1 MKKKFRP
8 VLVVSIILVLL
19 SVSFFAKSQISL
31 AATISGVR
39 LAQLQE
45 QITKIRAQ
53 IEEIKISIEIKNLKK
68 EIAEKEEL
76 MEKVR
81 MYGLT
86 LHQTIPDI
94 ILKGLYPFK
103 IAEESATTTA
113 TTTDAETTLAEA
125 TTTAS
130 STEGAADSGTTTTE
144 VVTTG
149 GGLGGDTTPASVP
162 EPEPEPEPP
171 AVVCSPVASGAR
183 TYTGTTKTNPKITQV
198 RIDPL
203 DVQKFAY
210 QTVSVSIQDM
220 NENSVTEVSGTA
232 ITDNNTF
239 PFSLSL
245 ISGTDIN
252 GTWQGSWLN
261 LDTYCQNYMLI
272 IVATSA
278 SGQSRVELA
287 FK

>member
-1 MKKKFRP
+1 M
-8 VLVVSIILVLL
+8 
-19 SVSFFAKSQISL
+19 
-31 AATISGVR
+31 
-39 LAQLQE
+39 AQFQE
-45 QITKIRAQ
+45 QITKIRSQ
-53 IEEIKISIEIKNLKK
+53 IEEIKILIEIKDLKK
-68 EIAEKEEL
+68 EIAEKESL

-103 IAEESATTTA
+103 VAEESATTTA
-113 TTTDAETTLAEA
+113 TTTDA
-125 TTTAS
+125 TTTSAETIAGEAS
-130 STEGAADSGTTTTE
+130 STEGVAAGSEATTTE
-144 VVTTG
+144 IVTAG
-149 GGLGGDTTPASVP
+149 GGFGEGATPASAP
-162 EPEPEPEPP
+162 DPEPEPP
-171 AVVCSPVASGAR
+171 PAVCNPVASGVR

-210 QTVSVSIQDM
+210 QTVSVNIQDM

-232 ITDNNTF
+232 ITDNNSF

-245 ISGTDIN
+245 VSGTDIN

-261 LDTYCQNYMLI
+261 LDTYCQIYMLKI
-272 IVATSA
+272 IATSE
-278 SGQSRVELA
+278 SGQSKVEIA